1 MKKMRFLNRTMPK
14 IGMGTWY
21 MGEGKSP
28 YVDEL
33 SSLRTGIEQGIQLI
47 DTAEMYGEGLAE
59 QLVGDAISHYSR
71 EQLTIVSK
79 VYPWNATKD
88 QMQISLENSL
98 RRLKTDYLDLYLLH
112 WREDVPL
119 EQSVEALERLRDQG
133 KIRSWGVSN
142 YDVADMEELQLITNE
157 CATNQVLY
165 HLGSRGVEFGLKPLM
180 DELNMP
186 LMAYS
191 PLGHGEHAKHLFQ
204 QHPVILDIAK
214 KYEVTIQQVLLAWVV
229 AQEHVM
235 AIPKASSSKHMKAN
249 LLAAQLTFEKEDLQK
264 LNEAFPAPSKK
275 VPLDEL

>member
-142 YDVADMEELQLITNE
+142 YDVADIEELQLITNE

>member
-88 QMQISLENSL
+88 KMQISLENSL

>member
-33 SSLRTGIEQGIQLI
+33 RSLRTGIEQGIQLI

>member
-1 MKKMRFLNRTMPK
+1 MKEMRFLNRPMPK

-88 QMQISLENSL
+88 KMQISLENSL

-119 EQSVEALERLRDQG
+119 GHSVEALERLRDQG
-133 KIRSWGVSN
+133 KIQSWGVSN

-249 LLAAQLTFEKEDLQK
+249 LLAAQMTFEKEDLQK

-275 VPLDEL
+275 IPLDEL

>member
-1 MKKMRFLNRTMPK
+1 MKEMRFLNRTMPK

-21 MGEGKSP
+21 MGEGKSL

-88 QMQISLENSL
+88 KMQISLENSL